1 MCLRTSK
8 YLVPRSWVATHGGPD
23 PDPGSYF
30 GPQNGH
36 PPEVPNRL
44 VAMIPVALWRNYLFP
59 IPPCNA
65 PLGHVRRST
74 GNRLELTPACRP
86 SDPQNGVRDPRSGVR
101 GPGMGPIWDPS
112 ETPSAMHSHRR
123 HSGEPSL
130 SLVPWWPL
138 CGAYRPGGQRRPFGH
153 GHELART
160 CLGHDLGSQIMT
172 LEIRRTRFRGPDS
185 QIDQFGVPKWTP
197 RETPNPGSAGGARWH
212 PMEFPV
218 MECLP

>member
-1 MCLRTSK
+1 MPPWDMYGEVQVIAWSSLRH
-8 YLVPRSWVATHGGPD
+8 V
-23 PDPGSYF
+23 
-30 GPQNGH
+30 GPQTLRMGSGTPDLGCEVLFWSH
-36 PPEVPNRL
+36 P
-44 VAMIPVALWRNYLFP
+44 
-59 IPPCNA
+59 
-65 PLGHVRRST
+65 
-74 GNRLELTPACRP
+74 
-86 SDPQNGVRDPRSGVR
+86 
-101 GPGMGPIWDPS
+101 GPH
-112 ETPSAMHSHRR
+112 SAMHSHRR

-160 CLGHDLGSQIMT
+160 CLGHDLGVPNHDPRDPEDQISG
-172 LEIRRTRFRGPDS
+172 LDS

-197 RETPNPGSAGGARWH
+197 RETPNPGSTVGARWH

>member
-65 PLGHVRRST
+65 PWDMYGEVQVIAWSSLRHVGPQTLRMGSGTPDLGARSCLGPIRDLIVRCIRIV
-74 GNRLELTPACRP
+74 GTPE
-86 SDPQNGVRDPRSGVR
+86 SPRSPSYLG
-101 GPGMGPIWDPS
+101 GPSAGPIALAGSAVLLVMARSWPGPVWD
-112 ETPSAMHSHRR
+112 TI
-123 HSGEPSL
+123 
-130 SLVPWWPL
+130 W
-138 CGAYRPGGQRRPFGH
+138 
-153 GHELART
+153 
-160 CLGHDLGSQIMT
+160 GSQIMT

-197 RETPNPGSAGGARWH
+197 RETPNPGSTVGARWH

>member
-1 MCLRTSK
+1 MVTLR
-8 YLVPRSWVATHGGPD
+8 RSPTGWWT
-23 PDPGSYF
+23 
-30 GPQNGH
+30 
-36 PPEVPNRL
+36 
-44 VAMIPVALWRNYLFP
+44 MIPVVLWCNYVLR
-59 IPPCNA
+59 IPPCNG

-74 GNRLELTPACRP
+74 RNHLEPIPACRP

-101 GPGMGPIWDPS
+101 GPRMGPIWDPS
-112 ETPSAMHSHRR
+112 ETPSTMRAHRR

-138 CGAYRPGGQRRPFGH
+138 CGAYRPGGQRRLVGH
-153 GHELART
+153 GQELART
-160 CLGHDLGSQIMT
+160 YLGPIWDPIWGPKSCHLQ
-172 LEIRRTRFRGPDS
+172 IRRTRFRGPDP

-197 RETPNPGSAGGARWH
+197 RETPNPVSAGGVRWH

>member
-1 MCLRTSK
+1 MAPWAMYGEVHVITWSSLRH
-8 YLVPRSWVATHGGPD
+8 V
-23 PDPGSYF
+23 
-30 GPQNGH
+30 GPQTLRMGSRTPDLGCEVLFWV
-36 PPEVPNRL
+36 PPGL
-44 VAMIPVALWRNYLFP
+44 
-59 IPPCNA
+59 
-65 PLGHVRRST
+65 H
-74 GNRLELTPACRP
+74 
-86 SDPQNGVRDPRSGVR
+86 
-101 GPGMGPIWDPS
+101 
-112 ETPSAMHSHRR
+112 SAMHSHRR

-153 GHELART
+153 GQELART